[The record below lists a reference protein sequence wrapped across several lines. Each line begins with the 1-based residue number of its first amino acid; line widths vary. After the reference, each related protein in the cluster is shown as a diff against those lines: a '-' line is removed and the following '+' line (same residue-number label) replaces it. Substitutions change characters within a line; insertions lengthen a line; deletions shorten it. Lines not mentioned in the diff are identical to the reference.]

1 MGYGEVANVRRA
13 WDAGGIS
20 GYAVRQNECWAR
32 RRMWRDVVVRYKSAA
47 KVGQIESDG
56 SETAAVGGKMIG
68 RVDDEESETASKQAS
83 CWIGSFIWN
92 ERCAAKKKTANVK
105 PGACY
110 LEEKERQTE
119 RQERMGKRDRDRKK
133 GDTRGRALNRDK
145 SKIGKPHVRRD
156 PGN

>member
-92 ERCAAKKKTANVK
+92 ERCAAKKEDGKCQTRSLL
-105 PGACY
+105 PGR
-110 LEEKERQTE
+110 EGETNGETREDGEKRQ
-119 RQERMGKRDRDRKK
+119 R
-133 GDTRGRALNRDK
+133 
-145 SKIGKPHVRRD
+145 
-156 PGN
+156 